1 MKKFLIYI
9 FSVIILGSFSFQT
22 KAEELAITKGS
33 TLSLEEC
40 LNIAYEHNPNITLS
54 QNSARVFQS
63 RIGQEKAGYLPQI
76 NLSSGYSRQNP
87 ITNAPIDESNNQYS
101 SNISLNQLLYDFG
114 KTPLKSK
121 IQKLNLQSAT
131 QDIDDKIIQVSF
143 NVKQAYYSALTAKIN
158 RDIYAKSIIQYQN
171 HLKQA
176 KAFFSIGTKSK
187 IDVTNAEVNL
197 SNIKLNYIKSDY
209 AYKTALSS
217 LNNAMGLYQQPEYDV
232 AETIKFKRPDKL
244 FEKGDVTKN
253 ITLQKYN
260 ITLEE
265 AVKNAFEN
273 RPDLKSLYIKE
284 NAAKESINLS
294 KKDYY
299 PTLSGFANYGCG
311 GQKFP
316 VDEGWSF
323 GANLNLPV
331 FNGLLTKNKVNE
343 AKANKDVVLSN
354 LEILKQ
360 NIYMQVQQAYI
371 TLKQAEKSIPV
382 AEIAVRQAKENYELA
397 EGRYNVGVGSSIEV
411 NDAETS
417 YNNAQLSYV
426 QSFYDYNTAYINLER
441 AMGVK

>member
-1 MKKFLIYI
+1 MKKIFIYGFLII
-9 FSVIILGSFSFQT
+9 FLGSLSFSA
-22 KAEELAITKGS
+22 KAQEAAIKQGS
-33 TLSLEEC
+33 TLSLEDC
-40 LNIAYEHNPNITLS
+40 LNIAYENNPNITLS

-76 NLSSGYSRQNP
+76 NISSGYSRQNP
-87 ITNAPIDESNNQYS
+87 ITEAPVDKSNNQYS
-101 SNISLNQLLYDFG
+101 SNIGLNQLLYDFG
-114 KTPLKSK
+114 KTPLRSK
-121 IQKLNLQSAT
+121 IQKLNLQSAN
-131 QDIDDKIIQVSF
+131 QDIEDKIIQVSY

-158 RDIYAKSIIQYQN
+158 RDIYAKSITQYQN
-171 HLKQA
+171 HLNQA
-176 KAFFSIGTKSK
+176 KAFFIIGTKPK

-197 SNIKLNYIKSDY
+197 SNIKLSYIKSDF

-217 LNNAMGLYQQPEYDV
+217 LNNAMGLFEQPQYDV
-232 AETIKFKRPDKL
+232 ADTIKFQRPEKI
-244 FEKGDVTKN
+244 FEKKDVTKT

-284 NAAKESINLS
+284 NASKESVSLA

-343 AKANKDVVLSN
+343 AKANRDVTLSGID
-354 LEILKQ
+354 ILKQ

-371 TLKQAEKSIPV
+371 ALKQAEQSIPV
-382 AEIAVRQAKENYELA
+382 AEMVVKQAKEKYELA
-397 EGRYNVGVGSSIEV
+397 VGRYNVGVGNSIEV

-426 QSFYDYNTAYINLER
+426 QTFYDYNTAYINLER